1 MIDKVS
7 AAMEAKLQES
17 LQAANRTS
25 LLRQSII
32 IQHVPSLL
40 FGLLIDGATSEHTL
54 ALQDMAQEVFIKL
67 VDIAIDSKTQT
78 ASEFAQKK
86 QETLSGNQRL
96 AIASLTKLFSS
107 YFVNR
112 DLLTGN
118 HTSLVLSVKEALET
132 TV

>member
-1 MIDKVS
+1 
-7 AAMEAKLQES
+7 
-17 LQAANRTS
+17 
-25 LLRQSII
+25 
-32 IQHVPSLL
+32 
-40 FGLLIDGATSEHTL
+40 
-54 ALQDMAQEVFIKL
+54 MAQEVFIKL

-86 QETLSGNQRL
+86 HETLSANQRL

-118 HTSLVLSVKEALET
+118 HTSLVLSVNQALET

>member
-1 MIDKVS
+1 M
-7 AAMEAKLQES
+7 
-17 LQAANRTS
+17 
-25 LLRQSII
+25 
-32 IQHVPSLL
+32 
-40 FGLLIDGATSEHTL
+40 IDGATSEHTL

-86 QETLSGNQRL
+86 QETLSANQRL

-118 HTSLVLSVKEALET
+118 HTSLVLSVNQALET

>member
-1 MIDKVS
+1 
-7 AAMEAKLQES
+7 
-17 LQAANRTS
+17 
-25 LLRQSII
+25 
-32 IQHVPSLL
+32 
-40 FGLLIDGATSEHTL
+40 
-54 ALQDMAQEVFIKL
+54 MAQEVFIKL

-86 QETLSGNQRL
+86 QETLSANQRL

-118 HTSLVLSVKEALET
+118 HTSLVLSVNQALET